1 MADILKSSLI
11 DGHHLRLR
19 DATPDDASF
28 IFELR
33 HDPQRNRHMSTTSP
47 VLDDQR
53 RWLEHYA
60 ASRGQAYFVIETLAG
75 LKPLGTVRLYDA
87 QGDSFCWGS
96 WMLVPDAP
104 PFAAIESALMVY
116 LYALDLG
123 FTSAHFEVQEGN
135 ASVSR
140 FHENFGAVSVG
151 QAHGQI
157 QYRLSHESMLQSLRR
172 YRRFLPEGIRC
183 SP

>member
-1 MADILKSSLI
+1 MGDILKKSLI
-11 DGHHLRLR
+11 EGHRLRLR
-19 DATPDDASF
+19 DAVESDAAF
-28 IFELR
+28 IFNLR
-33 HDPQRNRHMSTTSP
+33 HDPLRNRHMSATSL

-53 RWLEHYA
+53 RWLERYA
-60 ASRGQAYFVIETLAG
+60 ASQGQAYFIIETLADA
-75 LKPLGTVRLYDA
+75 KPLGTVRLYDA

-96 WMLVPDAP
+96 WMLVPDTP

-123 FTSAHFEVQEGN
+123 FTRAHFEVQEGN

-140 FHENFGAVSVG
+140 FHENFGAVPVG
-151 QAHGQI
+151 HAHGQI

-183 SP
+183 SS